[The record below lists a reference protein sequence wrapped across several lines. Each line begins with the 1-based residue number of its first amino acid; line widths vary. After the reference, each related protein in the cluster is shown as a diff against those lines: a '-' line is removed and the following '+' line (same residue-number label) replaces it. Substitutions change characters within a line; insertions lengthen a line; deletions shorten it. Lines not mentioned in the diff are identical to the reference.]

1 MRARRYVPDLIRL
14 GALSEGNYG
23 RLMRLA
29 RLAGD
34 DDDDCVEFELRNG
47 DAYMGRVRI
56 QRLQSARY
64 TDTLLLEQVHNS
76 GRWLNNPRMTVRVY
90 HDARV
95 VDVISCYR
103 YHRIEAVHDYPN
115 RFMHHPDEKVQ
126 INAFLADW
134 LSYCLRFG
142 HVADEVLLWSPES

>member
-1 MRARRYVPDLIRL
+1 MSRQYIPDLRRL
-14 GALSEGNYG
+14 GALCEGNY
-23 RLMRLA
+23 A
-29 RLAGD
+29 RLQQLWGLAED
-34 DDDDCVEFELRNG
+34 SEAAQFALHNG
-47 DAYMGRVRI
+47 SAYLGRVSI
-56 QRLQSARY
+56 ERLQRERY
-64 TDTLLLEQVHNS
+64 TDTYYLEQVHNA

-95 VDVISCYR
+95 AEVISCYR
-103 YHRIEAVHDYPN
+103 YRRIEAVHDYPN

-142 HVADEVLLWSPES
+142 HIADQAVAWPER